1 MMRFSNNMD
10 YIESNM
16 EQFYDDDDNYGGFI
30 KTVKTKQNNE
40 TRKDGRNKQD
50 KQKLREAKRSWE
62 TQD

>member
-10 YIESNM
+10 YIESDM

-30 KTVKTKQNNE
+30 KTVNTKQNNE

>member
-10 YIESNM
+10 YTESDM

-30 KTVKTKQNNE
+30 KTVNTKQNNE